1 MSFKGAGGTAG
12 GTGRFFLGLIM
23 FLVGGYLLLDAIQV
37 NNNFYMGYGL
47 FSVGRFQVTSG
58 LIMIP
63 FMIGVGM
70 IFFNTSNYIG
80 WLLAAGSL
88 ALLIF
93 GVIAS
98 THFSLRPMSA
108 FELIMILVLL
118 MGGIGL
124 FLSSFRNSS
133 RW

>member
-1 MSFKGAGGTAG
+1 MSFKGAGGTEG

-37 NNNFYMGYGL
+37 NNYFHMGYGL
-47 FSVGRFQVTSG
+47 FSVGRFQVTSAI
-58 LIMIP
+58 IMIP

-70 IFFNTSNYIG
+70 IFFNSSNYIG

-88 ALLIF
+88 TLLIV

-124 FLSSFRNSS
+124 FLSSFRRSS
-133 RW
+133 KW